1 LQGGIKEMTLVIQ
14 RPLPPDYLTSEQ
26 REVWRKVLDDLPAD
40 WFRDSNLDLLASY
53 CRHVIASRRVA
64 QLIEIEEKSDAFS
77 PSNYDLLLRMQN
89 RESRALATM
98 GTKLRLTQQALVA
111 RDKTKPR
118 QTPGKKP
125 WQE

>member
-1 LQGGIKEMTLVIQ
+1 MTLVIQ

-118 QTPGKKP
+118 QTPGK
-125 WQE
+125 